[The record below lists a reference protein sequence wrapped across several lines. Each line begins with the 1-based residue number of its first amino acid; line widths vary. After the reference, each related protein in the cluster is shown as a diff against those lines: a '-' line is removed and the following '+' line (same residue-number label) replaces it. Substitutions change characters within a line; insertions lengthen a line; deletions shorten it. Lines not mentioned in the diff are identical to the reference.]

1 MMFVLLRRGFFWIGF
16 AILSAAPAFAAQAKL
31 DKETCTQLGVEQV
44 TFIQSGILADLQRGP
59 SWGKANLS
67 ADRLREI
74 EHYILLDEQIKFA
87 CRQATLTPEMERAG
101 EIAKKLELNSDAD
114 PFAPPAEK
122 NGAEKKAAAGEAA
135 AVASDAPSGLAPAP
149 DVKPSLKPK
158 AVRRAG
164 PADDAAKPAVK
175 PAAKSDAKADDALKV
190 APTHIAPP
198 LAKPASGAVGVT
210 PSAKPSTG
218 VTP

>member
-1 MMFVLLRRGFFWIGF
+1 MMFVPLRRVSSFIGM
-16 AILSAAPAFAAQAKL
+16 AVLLAVPTVAGQPKL
-31 DKETCTQLGVEQV
+31 DKETCTQLGAEQA

-59 SWGKANLS
+59 SWGKSNLS

-114 PFAPPAEK
+114 PFAPPPEKSSEK
-122 NGAEKKAAAGEAA
+122 NAPEKT
-135 AVASDAPSGLAPAP
+135 DAPSGLAPTP
-149 DVKPSLKPK
+149 ETKRVLKPK
-158 AVRRAG
+158 AERRAG

-175 PAAKSDAKADDALKV
+175 PAAKPEAKADDALKV

-198 LAKPASGAVGVT
+198 PANAGAAKPAVGVA
-210 PSAKPSTG
+210 P
-218 VTP
+218 